1 MRIAAFDL
9 SLTSTGAA
17 YGPGDHETT
26 VLPTPGLTGA
36 ERLIAIR
43 DAVLTVAGRADLVV
57 IEGYAYGRPE
67 KAHALGELGGVVR
80 VALHEAGRTVVVIPP
95 ATVKK
100 YACGKG
106 NAPKDQVF
114 GAAIHRAG
122 REFAT
127 TDEADAW
134 WLLQMASAHYGLPH
148 VQMPAANRVALDT
161 VDWPEWPQL
170 NQEVPA

>member
-17 YGPGDHETT
+17 HGPGDHETT
-26 VLPTPGLTGA
+26 VLPTTGLTGA

-43 DAVLTVAGRADLVV
+43 DAVLAVAGRADLVV

-95 ATVKK
+95 ATLKK
-100 YACGKG
+100 YACGTG
-106 NAPKDQVF
+106 NAKKDLVF

-161 VDWPEWPQL
+161 VDWPEL